1 MPDTYT
7 VVTRNSWESRIRKS
21 SDNALIGLVLI
32 QLCIW
37 WLWTNE
43 GRPDLSE
50 IAKVSVAVAS
60 NTIDASKDGL
70 FVSLSGTLISTEQL
84 GDEPYMMPNKYIAL
98 IRTSEMYA
106 WNETTSTTETVDE
119 VGGGSTTTTT
129 YTYNTGWTT
138 SPQSSGSFKFAEG
151 HYNPSKSIKS
161 AYLTVS
167 EAHVGAYGVDPTT
180 ITLPDGQAVDIQPV
194 DNIADYGFTL
204 TDNTLYNG
212 SPSSPQVGDM
222 RLSYTALPNAIAVTV
237 LGKIND
243 GTIDPYT
250 DKIDPQFSRTMYRV
264 FLGSRDDAIAL
275 LHDEYVYEIWFNRF
289 LGILGLWI
297 ALGLLTD
304 PIIKILD
311 GVRVVGSVAEAIMR
325 TVNAIVAITVGV
337 TTIIISMV
345 FHNVYL
351 LIVVIGC
358 ILIGALV
365 YLRSRFGKTGSD
377 KEVATVA
384 KEMTEI
390 DTQTDT
396 ASSS

>member
-7 VVTRNSWESRIRKS
+7 VVTRNTWGSRIRKS

-32 QLCIW
+32 PFCLW

-50 IAKVSVAVAS
+50 IAKASVAVAS
-60 NTIDASKDGL
+60 NTIDASNNGL

-84 GDEPYMMPNKYIAL
+84 GDEPYMMPNNYIAL
-98 IRTSEMYA
+98 TRTSEMYA

-129 YTYNTGWTT
+129 YTYNTEWTS
-138 SPQSSGSFKFAEG
+138 SPQSSSSFKFAEG
-151 HYNPSKSIKS
+151 HENPSKSIEN
-161 AYLTVS
+161 AYLTVTS
-167 EAHVGAYGVDPTT
+167 AHVGAYQIDPTT
-180 ITLPDGQAVDIQPV
+180 ITLPEGQAVTIQP
-194 DNIADYGFTL
+194 DANIADYGYVQAGNF
-204 TDNTLYNG
+204 LYNG
-212 SPSSPQVGDM
+212 SPSSPQVGDI
-222 RLSYTALPNAIAVTV
+222 RLSYAALPNDIAVTV

-243 GTIDPYT
+243 GSIDPYT

-264 FLGSRDDAIAL
+264 FLGSRDDAITL
-275 LHDEYVYEIWFNRF
+275 LHNEYVYEIWFNRI
-289 LGILGLWI
+289 LGVVGLWI

-311 GVRVVGSVAEAIMR
+311 VVKVVGSVAEAIVR
-325 TVNAIVAITVGV
+325 PLNAIMALMVGG
-337 TTIIISMV
+337 TTIMISMI

-365 YLRSRFGKTGSD
+365 YLRSRFGKTRSD
-377 KEVATVA
+377 KKISAVA
-384 KEMTEI
+384 KEITET

-396 ASSS
+396 PSST

>member
-1 MPDTYT
+1 
-7 VVTRNSWESRIRKS
+7 
-21 SDNALIGLVLI
+21 
-32 QLCIW
+32 
-37 WLWTNE
+37 
-43 GRPDLSE
+43 
-50 IAKVSVAVAS
+50 
-60 NTIDASKDGL
+60 
-70 FVSLSGTLISTEQL
+70 
-84 GDEPYMMPNKYIAL
+84 
-98 IRTSEMYA
+98 
-106 WNETTSTTETVDE
+106 
-119 VGGGSTTTTT
+119 
-129 YTYNTGWTT
+129 
-138 SPQSSGSFKFAEG
+138 
-151 HYNPSKSIKS
+151 
-161 AYLTVS
+161 
-167 EAHVGAYGVDPTT
+167 
-180 ITLPDGQAVDIQPV
+180 
-194 DNIADYGFTL
+194 
-204 TDNTLYNG
+204 
-212 SPSSPQVGDM
+212 M
-222 RLSYTALPNAIAVTV
+222 RLSYEALPNATSVTV
-237 LGKIND
+237 LGKINA

-275 LHDEYVYEIWFNRF
+275 LHNEYLTELWMNRF

-325 TVNAIVAITVGV
+325 TVNAIVAIAVGV

-384 KEMTEI
+384 KEMTET

>member
-1 MPDTYT
+1 
-7 VVTRNSWESRIRKS
+7 
-21 SDNALIGLVLI
+21 
-32 QLCIW
+32 
-37 WLWTNE
+37 
-43 GRPDLSE
+43 
-50 IAKVSVAVAS
+50 
-60 NTIDASKDGL
+60 
-70 FVSLSGTLISTEQL
+70 
-84 GDEPYMMPNKYIAL
+84 
-98 IRTSEMYA
+98 
-106 WNETTSTTETVDE
+106 
-119 VGGGSTTTTT
+119 
-129 YTYNTGWTT
+129 
-138 SPQSSGSFKFAEG
+138 
-151 HYNPSKSIKS
+151 
-161 AYLTVS
+161 
-167 EAHVGAYGVDPTT
+167 
-180 ITLPDGQAVDIQPV
+180 
-194 DNIADYGFTL
+194 
-204 TDNTLYNG
+204 
-212 SPSSPQVGDM
+212 M
-222 RLSYTALPNAIAVTV
+222 RLSYEALPNAVAVTV
-237 LGKIND
+237 FGKIND

-337 TTIIISMV
+337 TTILISMI

-351 LIVVIGC
+351 LIIVIGF

-377 KEVATVA
+377 KKVPADA
-384 KEMTEI
+384 KEMTET